1 MHPHDC
7 PPWEYDTHINRI
19 PVLAREVANIVRE
32 LRQGSLDTRQ
42 VVMDMRG
49 IHERLFRDLTPSG
62 YEYYAGHYRGEDYRC
77 LKHHAVGV
85 LGDPR
90 VGCPPQ
96 QVLSYMNDLA
106 RILEDTL
113 ATLDARHTAPDI
125 QLSQAETLLYL
136 VASACWIFEFFLRI
150 HPYVNGNGHVARFL
164 IWAILGRYNFW
175 PTSWLIEPRPNDPLY
190 THCIIAYR
198 NGNPIP
204 LESFVLSCL
213 SP

>member
-1 MHPHDC
+1 MHPPDC
-7 PPWEYDTHINRI
+7 PSWEYDRHINRVAI
-19 PVLAREVANIVRE
+19 LEQEVAQILAE
-32 LRQGSLDTRQ
+32 LRRGSLDTMQ
-42 VVMDMRG
+42 VAIDTRG
-49 IHERLFRDLTPSG
+49 IHERLFRDLVPPE

-77 LKHHAVGV
+77 LKYYAVGI

-96 QVLSYMNDLA
+96 QVLSYMQELS
-106 RILEDTL
+106 RIVRETL
-113 ATLDARHTAPDI
+113 TALDAQHTSVG
-125 QLSQAETLLYL
+125 QLLRADNLQHI
-136 VASACWIFEFFLRI
+136 VAIACWTFDFFLRI
-150 HPYVNGNGHVARFL
+150 HPYANGNGHIARFL

-175 PTSWLIEPRPNDPLY
+175 PTKWPIEPRPNDPPY

-213 SP
+213 FP